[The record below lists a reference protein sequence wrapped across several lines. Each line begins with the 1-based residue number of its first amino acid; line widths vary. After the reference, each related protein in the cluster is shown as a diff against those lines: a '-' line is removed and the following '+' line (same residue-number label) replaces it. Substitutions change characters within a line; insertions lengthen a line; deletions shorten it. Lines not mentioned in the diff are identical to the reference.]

1 MKTIKK
7 IFMLPAVDTSMKHRC
22 VTPLY
27 RSFSWQHKSASLR
40 ETKQSEDYT
49 NKLTEKASNIILSS
63 QNINLSTHNSSDCFT
78 SFAMT
83 PTSHNT
89 KSFISNKIM
98 STSFSIYTVAI
109 LFSLITFT
117 SCIKDV
123 SPSDAISTETLT
135 STTEGL
141 TNAVNGAYALFKD
154 HVMFN
159 GTADDNNM
167 YLRQYFQLADFASD
181 DIVCAQVTEDPLFYS
196 FSLDHSPTQTNTRYF
211 WYISYK
217 IISDCNTVIEAVEK
231 EPTDDPTR
239 KQLLGE
245 CYFLRAF
252 THFSLVKL
260 FARPY
265 TQDKTAPGIILR
277 TSTSDPSQKARS
289 TVEEV
294 YAQIIA
300 DAQKAE
306 ELMDQ
311 PRGVEFASKEAAEAL
326 LSRAYL
332 YMDDEKNAADY
343 ASKVISSGKF
353 SLATKDQ
360 FPEMFANATGS
371 SETIFCIAF
380 TQNEDYGKFG
390 SIASM
395 VYSDGNSGWGEEYA
409 TTSIRDLMSVHPE
422 DVRWSYIVPLP
433 DGNGGIAK
441 KNGIEIYYISKFSFQ
456 GGSPTLSS
464 PIMFRLAEMYLNRA
478 EANAKLGNTKAA
490 LDDVDEIRRNRGL
503 QNSLYNGKVPSGST
517 ALEVVLNERRIE
529 LAFEGHRTF
538 DVYRNKMAMNRTYW
552 GYHLPGLKETDIDL
566 SKEPRGYD
574 NMIIQ
579 PTDNR
584 IIYYIPIDEIQSNP
598 LCVQNP

>member
-1 MKTIKK
+1 MKMNIKTIER
-7 IFMLPAVDTSMKHRC
+7 IFMLPAIVLRGIVPC

-27 RSFSWQHKSASLR
+27 CRFFMAAK
-40 ETKQSEDYT
+40 TFT
-49 NKLTEKASNIILSS
+49 NKN
-63 QNINLSTHNSSDCFT
+63 
-78 SFAMT
+78 
-83 PTSHNT
+83 
-89 KSFISNKIM
+89 
-98 STSFSIYTVAI
+98 FSIRHTIKTLCIYTSAI
-109 LFSLITFT
+109 IICAAGFS

-123 SPSDAISTETLT
+123 TPSDAISTETLT

-167 YLRQYFQLADFASD
+167 YLRQYFQLSDFASD
-181 DIVCAQVTEDPLFYS
+181 DIVCGQVTEYPLFYS

-231 EPTDDPTR
+231 EPTDDPAR

-252 THFSLVKL
+252 SHFSLVKL

-265 TQDKTAPGIILR
+265 TQDKSAPGIILR
-277 TSTSDPSQKARS
+277 TSTSDPSLKARS

-294 YAQIIA
+294 YTQIVA
-300 DAQKAE
+300 DAQKAVD
-306 ELMDQ
+306 LMNE
-311 PRGVEFASKEAAEAL
+311 PRGVEYASKEAAEAL

-332 YMDDEKNAADY
+332 YMGDNKNAADY
-343 ASKVISSGKF
+343 ATQVINSGKF
-353 SLATKDQ
+353 SLATADEYPQ
-360 FPEMFANATGS
+360 MFANAQAS

-380 TQNEDYGKFG
+380 TANEDYGKFG

-395 VYSDGNSGWGEEYA
+395 IYSDGNSGWGEEYA
-409 TTSIRDLMSVHPE
+409 TTSIRNLMGAHPE
-422 DVRWSYIVPLP
+422 DVRWKYIVPLE
-433 DGNGGIAK
+433 DGSGGIAK
-441 KNGIEIYYISKFSFQ
+441 KNGVEIYYITKFSFQ
-456 GGSPTLSS
+456 DGSPTLSS

-478 EANAKLGNTKAA
+478 EANAKAGNTKGA
-490 LDDVDEIRRNRGL
+490 LDDVDEIRKNRGL
-503 QNSLYNGKVPSGST
+503 ENSLYNGKVPAGSS

-538 DVYRNKMAMNRTYW
+538 DVYRNNLVMNRTYW

-566 SKEPRGYD
+566 SKQPTGYD
-574 NMIIQ
+574 NMIVQ
-579 PTDNR
+579 PTDDR
-584 IIYYIPIDEIQSNP
+584 IIYYIPIDEVQSNT